1 MILNAFCCNVVVVVP
16 WFVYQSE
23 EGASSSVHCAIVG
36 SLEQYIAL
44 FAIVM
49 VITGLASIQ
58 S

>member
-23 EGASSSVHCAIVG
+23 EGAIVG